1 MIFGAIIGGV
11 TIVGARFTK
20 LLHIKLPVLVNPI
33 NASPEAHERFKI
45 FPNNPA
51 TLLFGILFVCIITL
65 GAEIHAGT
73 THATQ
78 EGVPVLCITFPHCGV
93 PSLAKPMI
101 APLLAQIFPVPVS
114 IFPNILVKY
123 CLNAPPVISPVGHV

>member
-51 TLLFGILFVCIITL
+51 TLLFGILFACIAIF
-65 GAEIHAGT
+65 GIDIHVGIVHT
-73 THATQ
+73 IQ
-78 EGVPVLCITFPHCGV
+78 EAVPVSRITFPHCGV

-114 IFPNILVKY
+114 IFPNILVRY